1 MFRLSLQALPQTFR
15 DVAAIH
21 ALRTRIL
28 NMPDTT
34 LDTKQDNSITANQFE
49 AARTIAVA
57 VMRFQRECDGI
68 DFHLVMSDHF
78 SPEDY
83 VNGVEI
89 EQAID
94 ILNAIDTGL
103 FRQSETD
110 PDIGS
115 VGWLNAALDTREED
129 EDF

>member
-1 MFRLSLQALPQTFR
+1 MLP
-15 DVAAIH
+15 
-21 ALRTRIL
+21 RT
-28 NMPDTT
+28 
-34 LDTKQDNSITANQFE
+34 QEVTANQF
-49 AARTIAVA
+49 AAACSIAIA
-57 VMRFQRECDGI
+57 ALRRQQECVRI
-68 DFHLVMSDHF
+68 NLSTLMPSHF
-78 SPEDY
+78 DPEDT
-83 VNGVEI
+83 VGEGEI
-89 EQAID
+89 EKAIA